1 MTWSWQAGALIAG
14 RADGEAARPS
24 FRRLRALRQA
34 MALTQEAQNHPSE
47 QLSKIVV
54 HARGCA
60 ITTTSLYRCQ
70 AEGADAVQIGAS
82 ARRRVLAGGVLP
94 FPPRGLSAR
103 GRPRRG
109 RPAGAAAR
117 PGGARPL
124 ARPPARAGWQQ
135 RGKGSSCVG
144 ARRGRRGGGG
154 AGGGWPEAVVVVV
167 WAGCSVGRG

>member
-70 AEGADAVQIGAS
+70 AEGADAVQIGGFCPQAGPGWGRAPLPA
-82 ARRRVLAGGVLP
+82 ARIIGSR
-94 FPPRGLSAR
+94 
-103 GRPRRG
+103 
-109 RPAGAAAR
+109 AAASR
-117 PGGARPL
+117 TP
-124 ARPPARAGWQQ
+124 
-135 RGKGSSCVG
+135 C
-144 ARRGRRGGGG
+144 GRRC
-154 AGGGWPEAVVVVV
+154 AAVLCPVLGPS
-167 WAGCSVGRG
+167 ACSR